1 MKKPNIR
8 SIRFSD
14 ETAELIDRQQGD
26 NFTQK
31 FENLV
36 ARCVWELPA
45 REQKL
50 AELERLIEEK
60 RKQLQQMSQQAGE
73 LGETLNS
80 LLPKVRALDLAV
92 KEALEKW
99 DM

>member
-31 FENLV
+31 FENLIT
-36 ARCVWELPA
+36 RCIWELPA

-50 AELERLIEEK
+50 AELERLIEER

>member
-1 MKKPNIR
+1 MKKSNIR

-36 ARCVWELPA
+36 TRCVWELPA
-45 REQKL
+45 REQEL
-50 AELERLIEEK
+50 AELERHIEEK
-60 RKQLQQMSQQAGE
+60 RRQLQQMSQQAGE
-73 LGETLNS
+73 LGETLDS

-92 KEALEKW
+92 KKALEKW
-99 DM
+99 DK

>member
-31 FENLV
+31 FENLIT
-36 ARCVWELPA
+36 RCIWELPA

-50 AELERLIEEK
+50 VELERLIEEK

-92 KEALEKW
+92 KKALEKW